1 MIKFWL
7 LTIPLYI
14 FSFAHITLASS
25 PIVYKSTDTIQP
37 IRSNLYIY
45 EDQSG
50 KLSSNEVLSIDSF
63 SLNTSFIP
71 NFGVSN
77 SAFWIKFSVENTSA
91 SSQLQLA
98 IRNPLIDVIELYKI
112 EENEA
117 ILIEKQGDQIPFS
130 KRKNK
135 HKHFL
140 LDMSI
145 NSGATETYLLRVK
158 SWELL
163 LLPMAI
169 GTPVS
174 MVKSSL
180 NEELFFGLFFGIMMV
195 LVLYNLFIYI
205 TVRDRSYLYYV
216 IYILFILLTQA
227 SLNGY
232 TSIIFFPN
240 NPWLSNIT
248 LILFNSIAGITAVE
262 FIKLFL
268 KTKDH
273 TPILHKG
280 FTILTILYSAGIV
293 AVFSGFKNIS
303 YNLMDAAGMLIS
315 FYTLFIAIKISYQ
328 GYRPA
333 KIFLAAW
340 TVFLIGI
347 IFFVLKNIG
356 LLPSNVYT
364 NHTMTL
370 GISIEGVLLSIAL
383 ADRISSLRKEKED
396 AQERTLEVLI
406 ENEQIIKEQNVLLE
420 QKVTERTEE
429 LNHTLSDLKNAQTK
443 LVEAEKMSSLGQ
455 LTAGIAHEINN
466 PINFVSSN
474 INPLRQDIND
484 IYQIIDKYEEMTSA
498 ENFEKKLTEVSQL
511 KSELDYE
518 YLKEELQSIINGI
531 QDGAMRTTEIVSG
544 LRNFSRLDES
554 EMKEV
559 DINVGIESTIIL
571 IRNKLKGIEIKKEL
585 NTIPLC
591 TCNPGKIN
599 QLFMNLIDNSI
610 YAIHKKEMGKEKR
623 LIEITTSSNKTHI
636 LITFKDNGIGIP
648 TENLSKLFDPFFTT
662 KEIGEGSGL
671 GLSIVHG
678 IVDSHKGTIEVN
690 SQHLLGT
697 EIIIKLPTTETYG

>member
-1 MIKFWL
+1 M
-7 LTIPLYI
+7 
-14 FSFAHITLASS
+14 
-25 PIVYKSTDTIQP
+25 
-37 IRSNLYIY
+37 
-45 EDQSG
+45 
-50 KLSSNEVLSIDSF
+50 IDSF
-63 SLNTSFIP
+63 TPNTSYIP

-77 SAFWIKFSVENTSA
+77 STFWIKFKVKNI
-91 SSQLQLA
+91 SSSNQLQLT
-98 IRNPLIDVIELYKI
+98 IRNPLIDLIELYKI
-112 EENEA
+112 GENGP
-117 ILIEKQGDQIPFS
+117 ILLEKEGDQLPFS
-130 KRKNK
+130 QRKNK

-145 NSGATETYLLRVK
+145 NPGTSQSYLLKVK

-163 LLPMAI
+163 ILPMAI
-169 GTPVS
+169 GTSVS
-174 MVKSSL
+174 IIESSL
-180 NEELFFGLFFGIMMV
+180 NEELVFGLFFGIMLV

-205 TVRDRSYLYYV
+205 TVRDKSYLFYV
-216 IYILFILLTQA
+216 VYILFILLTQA

-232 TSIIFFPN
+232 TSILFFPN
-240 NPWLSNIT
+240 NPGLSNLT
-248 LILFNSIAGITAVE
+248 LVLFNSIAGIAAVE

-268 KTKDH
+268 KTKQH

-280 FTILTILYSAGIV
+280 FMFLTVLYSLGIL
-293 AVFSGFKNIS
+293 AVFSGLKNMS
-303 YNLMDAAGMLIS
+303 YNLMDVAGMLIA
-315 FYTLFIAIKISYQ
+315 FYTLFVAIKISYQ

-340 TVFLIGI
+340 TVFLIGV
-347 IFFVLKNIG
+347 IFFVLKSIG
-356 LLPSNVYT
+356 LLPSNIYT

-396 AQERTLEVLI
+396 AQKRTLDVLI
-406 ENEQIIKEQNVLLE
+406 DNERITKEQNLVLE
-420 QKVTERTEE
+420 QKVEERTKE

-474 INPLRQDIND
+474 ISPLRQDIDD
-484 IYQIIDKYEEMTSA
+484 IYQIIDKYEEMTTVES
-498 ENFEKKLTEVSQL
+498 FEKKLTEVSQL

-518 YLKEELQSIINGI
+518 YLKEELQTIINGI

-554 EMKEV
+554 EVKEV
-559 DINVGIESTIIL
+559 DINTGIESTIIL
-571 IRNKLKGIEIKKEL
+571 IRNKLNGIEIKKEL
-585 NTIPLC
+585 NTVPPC

-610 YAIHKKEMGKEKR
+610 YAIHKKKMATQKG
-623 LIEITTSSNKTHI
+623 LIEIITSSDETHI
-636 LITFKDNGIGIP
+636 QITIKDNGIGIP
-648 TENLSKLFDPFFTT
+648 QENLSKLFDPFFTT

-678 IVDSHKGTIEVN
+678 IVDSHKGTIQVN
-690 SQHLLGT
+690 SEFSVGT
-697 EIIIKLPTTETYG
+697 EIIIKLPKIENYG